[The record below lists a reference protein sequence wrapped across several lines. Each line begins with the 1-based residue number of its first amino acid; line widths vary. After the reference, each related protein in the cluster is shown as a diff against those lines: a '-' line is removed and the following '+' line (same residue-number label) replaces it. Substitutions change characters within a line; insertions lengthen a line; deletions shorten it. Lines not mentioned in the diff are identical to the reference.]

1 MKIVYETNT
10 GSCERYAKMLSEKMG
25 LEAVSLSS
33 TCEGDADE
41 VVFIGWIMAGTIQGL
56 ETARK
61 NFASI
66 KAVCA
71 VGMMPPE
78 SQLEKLKEKNLVTEQ
93 IFALPG
99 AFDMKKLSGMYKMMM
114 GMMMRMLKSQFKDSE
129 NEKEREAYALF
140 EKGFDAVKE
149 ENLNEVLKFLEK

>member
-10 GSCERYAKMLSEKMG
+10 GSCERYAKMLSEKTG
-25 LEAVSLSS
+25 YEAVALSKTS
-33 TCEGDADE
+33 EGDSED
-41 VVFIGWIMAGTIQGL
+41 VVFIGWVMAGTIQGL

-61 NFASI
+61 NFSSI

-78 SQLEKLKEKNLVTEQ
+78 KQIEKLKEKNTITEPL
-93 IFALPG
+93 FALSG
-99 AFDMKKLSGMYKMMM
+99 AFDVKKLSGMYKMMM

-129 NEKEREAYALF
+129 NEKEREAYELF

-149 ENLNEVLKFLEK
+149 ENLSEVLAFLEK